1 MTIHNPTGPVPPI
14 DSPDNVVGTDVI
26 GNKDDTAAGSSLV
39 SLAKQTTN
47 GLTLPAQDS
56 AANATPADVI
66 GNKTDTSAG
75 SSLVS
80 LAKNGDLV
88 AARDTSLS
96 YDANSALYSVYR
108 NSGFSVTKE
117 LHIQIGPGSVYGA
130 YAIFTGHIQI
140 LNQFAIITEITTLNN
155 ATDMYATVHD
165 GTAEEKITAGNPGGF
180 VLSGATVGTMFLKDQ
195 LATQAATVLDADQ
208 VRISEPPN
216 RLAGSP
222 FTLNAKEGVDNFIRI
237 YLTTTDAPVDFKAQA
252 YFEYRP
258 LGWGT
263 LAFL

>member
-14 DSPDNVVGTDVI
+14 DSSDNDVGTDVI
-26 GNKDDTAAGSSLV
+26 GNKNDTTAGSSLI
-39 SLAKQTTN
+39 SLAKQATS

-56 AANATPADVI
+56 AANTTPADVI
-66 GNKTDTSAG
+66 GTKTDTVAG
-75 SSLVS
+75 DSLVS

-88 AARDTSLS
+88 AARDTTLS
-96 YDANSALYSVYR
+96 YDFNSALYSIYR
-108 NSGFSVTKE
+108 NSGVSITKE
-117 LHIQIGPGSVYGA
+117 IHVQVGPGNVFGN
-130 YAIFTGHIQI
+130 YAEFTGHIRV

-155 ATDMYATVHD
+155 ATDIYVTAHD
-165 GTAEEKITAGNPGGF
+165 GITEVNLTAGNPGGF

-195 LATQAATVLDADQ
+195 VASQAGTVLDADQ

-222 FTLNAKEGVDNFIRI
+222 FTLGAKNGATNYIRL
-237 YLTTTDAPVDFKAQA
+237 YLSTTDNPVDFKAQV

-258 LGWGT
+258 LGEGT
-263 LAFL
+263 LTIL